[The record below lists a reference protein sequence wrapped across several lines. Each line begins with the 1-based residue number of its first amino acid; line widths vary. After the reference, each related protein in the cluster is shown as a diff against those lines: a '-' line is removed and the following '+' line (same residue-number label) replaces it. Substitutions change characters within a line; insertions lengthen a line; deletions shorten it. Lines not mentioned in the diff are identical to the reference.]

1 MSTSQRAVTTPSED
15 GATKPLK
22 LSASPFRQ
30 ATRHFLQSR
39 MAVAGILILLAIVL
53 AAVFAPVIA
62 PHDPYKQNFS
72 ATNLPL
78 FAPDHLLGTDDL
90 GRDTLSRLI
99 YGGRSSLMA
108 GLLVVALSASVGVT
122 MGLISGYY
130 GGKIDTIIMRLVDI
144 LYAFPFLILAIA
156 VVAILGPGLLNIM
169 LVLGAI
175 AWIDY
180 ARVVRGV
187 VLQAKAQDYVMASLA
202 TGASNGRIIIWHILP
217 NCLSIIVVQATF
229 GVAAAII
236 AAAALSF
243 LGFGAQPPEPEWG
256 AMLNAAQRFIRVNP
270 ILSIL
275 PGTAIIL
282 VVIAINLIGD
292 ALRDALDPN
301 IRTLKTNSGGM
312 L

>member
-1 MSTSQRAVTTPSED
+1 MRRLLRNRPAVI
-15 GATKPLK
+15 
-22 LSASPFRQ
+22 
-30 ATRHFLQSR
+30 
-39 MAVAGILILLAIVL
+39 GIVILLTIVL
-53 AAVFAPVIA
+53 AAAFAPLVA

-72 ATNLPL
+72 NTNLPL
-78 FAPDHLLGTDDL
+78 FSPDHLLGTDDL

-99 YGGRSSLMA
+99 YGSRSSLTA
-108 GLLVVALSASVGVT
+108 GLLVVAISASVGVT
-122 MGLISGYY
+122 LGLIAGYY
-130 GGKIDTIIMRLVDI
+130 GGTIDTVIMRLVDV

-156 VVAILGPGLLNIM
+156 VVAILGPGLLNVM

-187 VLQAKAQDYVMASLA
+187 VLQAKVQDYVLASRAL
-202 TGASNGRIIIWHILP
+202 GASNFRIIIRHILP
-217 NCLSIIVVQATF
+217 NCLSLIIVQATF
-229 GVAAAII
+229 SVAAAII
-236 AAAALSF
+236 AAASLSF

-301 IRTLKTNSGGM
+301 TQD
-312 L
+312 

>member
-1 MSTSQRAVTTPSED
+1 MKPLKTSAAQSQRALRRLLRNRTAMV
-15 GATKPLK
+15 
-22 LSASPFRQ
+22 
-30 ATRHFLQSR
+30 
-39 MAVAGILILLAIVL
+39 GIVMLLVIVL
-53 AAVFAPVIA
+53 AAVFAPQVA
-62 PHDPYKQNFS
+62 PHDPYKQDFS
-72 ATNLPL
+72 KGNLPL
-78 FAPDHLLGTDDL
+78 FSPDHTLGTDDL

-99 YGGRSSLMA
+99 YGGRSSLAA
-108 GLLVVALSASVGVT
+108 GLLVVAIAASVGVT
-122 MGLISGYY
+122 LGLISGYY
-130 GGKIDTIIMRLVDI
+130 GGTIDTVIMRLVDV

-156 VVAILGPGLLNIM
+156 VVAILGPGLLNVM

-187 VLQAKAQDYVMASLA
+187 VLQAKVQDYVLA
-202 TGASNGRIIIWHILP
+202 TRAIGASNFRIVTRHILP
-217 NCLSIIVVQATF
+217 NCLSLIIVQATF
-229 GVAAAII
+229 SVAAAII
-236 AAAALSF
+236 AAASLSF

-256 AMLNAAQRFIRVNP
+256 AMLNAAQRFIRSNP

-301 IRTLKTNSGGM
+301 TQD
-312 L
+312 